1 MAGWKF
7 SPGRIF
13 ITRAALQVL
22 PSFEVFSALARHL
35 AGDWG
40 EVGEEDWQAN
50 EAALVR
56 GERILSVYKTS
67 DGTKFWIITEQDRSL
82 TTILLPSDY

>member
-13 ITRAALQVL
+13 ITRAALAVL
-22 PSFEVFSALARHL
+22 PSFEMSCALARHL

-40 EVGEEDWQAN
+40 EVDREDWQAN
-50 EAALVR
+50 DVALVR

-67 DGTKFWIITEQDRSL
+67 DGTKFWIIK
-82 TTILLPSDY
+82 